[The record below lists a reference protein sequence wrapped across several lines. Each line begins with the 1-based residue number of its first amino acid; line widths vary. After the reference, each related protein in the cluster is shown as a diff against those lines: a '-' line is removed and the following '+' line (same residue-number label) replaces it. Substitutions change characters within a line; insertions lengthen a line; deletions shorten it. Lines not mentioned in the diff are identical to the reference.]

1 MYFYLIN
8 ISFQNISQNF
18 RKWQILDGSEHF
30 GRFGASVASVGDLDL
45 DGYDELCVGEPYA
58 DEGRGR
64 VLLFRGSSSGII
76 ETPSQI
82 LWGVTYGAATA
93 AFGFSIRSGDK
104 DLDGNGY
111 PDLLIGS
118 PDSNSV
124 IVIKWV
130 KSTTLLY
137 LAPGATQNRIHVVK
151 FTKLPLSTH
160 TDNFSCGYH
169 SNFAQNWYFFNKSKE
184 IDLLA
189 LLQIKWL
196 SFLPHLQIKASCPL
210 GNPNSVWPRQW
221 RDQVGKSCGSRWRW
235 HT

>member
-1 MYFYLIN
+1 MNAQIADIFPAYIRDCTYGLNGLVGIDKQCTFT
-8 ISFQNISQNF
+8 FQNFLQNF

-64 VLLFRGSSSGII
+64 VVLFRGSSSGVI

-82 LWGVTYGAATA
+82 LRGVTYGAATA

-124 IVIKWV
+124 IVIK
-130 KSTTLLY
+130 
-137 LAPGATQNRIHVVK
+137 
-151 FTKLPLSTH
+151 
-160 TDNFSCGYH
+160 
-169 SNFAQNWYFFNKSKE
+169 
-184 IDLLA
+184 
-189 LLQIKWL
+189 
-196 SFLPHLQIKASCPL
+196 
-210 GNPNSVWPRQW
+210 
-221 RDQVGKSCGSRWRW
+221 
-235 HT
+235 

>member
-1 MYFYLIN
+1 MELMGRLELHFYLMN

-124 IVIKWV
+124 IVIK
-130 KSTTLLY
+130 
-137 LAPGATQNRIHVVK
+137 
-151 FTKLPLSTH
+151 
-160 TDNFSCGYH
+160 
-169 SNFAQNWYFFNKSKE
+169 
-184 IDLLA
+184 
-189 LLQIKWL
+189 
-196 SFLPHLQIKASCPL
+196 
-210 GNPNSVWPRQW
+210 
-221 RDQVGKSCGSRWRW
+221 
-235 HT
+235 